1 MTREKVINIQQ
12 RKLGIIHRN
21 IPRKI
26 KIIIKC
32 DHNDEENE
40 NVLKINN
47 K

>member
-1 MTREKVINIQQ
+1 MTREKVNNIQQ

-26 KIIIKC
+26 KIIKC
-32 DHNDEENE
+32 DDNDEENE